1 LNDQH
6 RTPATVPLNAFGR
19 DFIWGSATAAAQIE
33 GAADE
38 GGKEDS
44 IWDAFARVPN
54 AVANGD
60 TPARGVDHYHRVPE
74 DVALMRSLGLDSY
87 RFSTSWARVV
97 PGGRSVNREGLDFYS
112 RLVDELLGAGIL
124 PWLTLYHWDLPQAL
138 QERGGWANRDTAY
151 RFVEY
156 AEAVYDALG
165 DRVTHWTTFNEPL
178 CSSLIGY
185 IGGEHAP
192 GLTDPVAGLAA
203 VHHQHLAHGL
213 TVRRLRSRAES
224 AGREIQLGITLNLTN
239 AVPDDP
245 TDPADVEAARRIDA
259 LWNRMFLEPLV
270 LGAYPA
276 DLLEDVREFGL
287 ADRIE
292 PQDLELIAAPIDFLG
307 VNHYHD
313 DNVSGRPLPADAVP
327 SLRPTDKPGRSPFPG
342 SEYVTMPTRGLPRTA
357 MDWEVNPGGLEQLL
371 VRLGREYPT
380 LPPLYI
386 TENGAAYD
394 DELTADGAVHDV
406 ERTQYLLDH
415 IAAVG
420 RAIEAG
426 ADVRGYFVWSLLDNF
441 EWAWGYEKRFGI
453 VRVERDTMARIPKDS
468 ALAYAALISD
478 AKRRADASGATRAG
492 AATVAAVTSD
502 LTGAEASTRPAAIVE

>member
-1 LNDQH
+1 LNTEL
-6 RTPATVPLNAFGR
+6 RTTELPRFPA

-33 GAADE
+33 GAAHE

-54 AVANGD
+54 AIANGD
-60 TPARGVDHYHRVPE
+60 SPAAGVDHYHRVPE
-74 DVALMRSLGLDSY
+74 DVALMRELGLDSY

-192 GLTDPVAGLAA
+192 GLTDPAAGLAA

-213 TVRRLRSRAES
+213 AVRRLRSRAES
-224 AGREIQLGITLNLTN
+224 AGRDIRLGITLNLTN
-239 AVPDDP
+239 AVPNDP
-245 TDPADVEAARRIDA
+245 ADPADVEAARRIDA

-276 DLLEDVREFGL
+276 DLLDDVRGL
-287 ADRIE
+287 GLEERIE
-292 PQDLELIAAPIDFLG
+292 PGDLELISAPIDFLG

-313 DNVSGRPLPADAVP
+313 DNVSGHPLPADAVP

-342 SEYVTMPTRGLPRTA
+342 SEWVSMPSRGLPRTA
-357 MDWEVNPGGLEQLL
+357 MDWEVNPAGLEQLL

-380 LPPLYI
+380 LPPLYV

-394 DELTADGAVHDV
+394 DEVAPDGAVHDV

-415 IAAVG
+415 VAAVG

-441 EWAWGYEKRFGI
+441 EWAWGYDKRFGI

-468 ALAYAALISD
+468 ALAYAALI
-478 AKRRADASGATRAG
+478 AGIKGRADASHGART
-492 AATVAAVTSD
+492 
-502 LTGAEASTRPAAIVE
+502 EASAAAAAILE